1 MIGRQCGV
9 EKHSIYLR
17 KVCYLLQDELTG
29 FNLILA
35 LARRS
40 ASIISVSPWLAEA
53 VQVLSAGVWRDG
65 INHISR
71 LALCLYPPDKSL
83 VFYAGQWPPLT
94 VGLGDSME
102 GNQLKMV
109 SSAKLTD
116 HEFFIEILI
125 LIPATWQSIN
135 NEIQLRMSNIEIF
148 IRFIP
153 KQLEIIFVN
162 VV

>member
-1 MIGRQCGV
+1 MSG
-9 EKHSIYLR
+9 
-17 KVCYLLQDELTG
+17 
-29 FNLILA
+29 
-35 LARRS
+35 
-40 ASIISVSPWLAEA
+40 
-53 VQVLSAGVWRDG
+53 GVWPHG

-71 LALCLYPPDKSL
+71 LGVCLTRPDKSL
-83 VFYAGQWPPLT
+83 VFYEQGCSPAGA
-94 VGLGDSME
+94 GESME

-109 SSAKLTD
+109 SSVRLTD